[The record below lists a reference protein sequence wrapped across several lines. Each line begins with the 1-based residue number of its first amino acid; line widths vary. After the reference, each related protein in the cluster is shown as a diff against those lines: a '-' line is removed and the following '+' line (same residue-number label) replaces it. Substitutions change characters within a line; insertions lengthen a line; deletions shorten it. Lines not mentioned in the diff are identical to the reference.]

1 MAERIM
7 RPTATAPTTN
17 GPDPPVRP
25 PIADRARVGSKAGPG
40 GIGLPVDR
48 PVLVLVG
55 GGGMAGTGWRR
66 RVAVLLEVAPLL
78 DACDDGWVVPDDRGG
93 GGGLG
98 APGRVPVLMTSEGGS
113 QAHPR

>member
-1 MAERIM
+1 M

-17 GPDPPVRP
+17 GPDPPVRS

-55 GGGMAGTGWRR
+55 GGGGGMARNGLEAS
-66 RVAVLLEVAPLL
+66 VAVLLEVAPLL
-78 DACDDGWVVPDDRGG
+78 DACGDGWVVPDDRGG